1 MVNPKL
7 KDELNH
13 QLVKALLSLE
23 NEEETYEELNLKL
36 PNVGDIVTT
45 DDGLKGEVAS
55 VSVLRQN
62 VRVIVEINDEKEI
75 REYKVDRLRFKPKRR
90 KESFNVSDE
99 ELKEL
104 EALERQEGKSKFD
117 D

>member
-1 MVNPKL
+1 MCCL
-7 KDELNH
+7 K
-13 QLVKALLSLE
+13 
-23 NEEETYEELNLKL
+23 NEEDTYEELNLKL
-36 PNVGDIVTT
+36 PNVGDYVTT
-45 DDGLKGEVAS
+45 DEGLRGEVAS

-62 VRVIVEINDEKEI
+62 VRVIVEVNDEKEI
-75 REYKVDRLRFKPKRR
+75 REYKVDRLKFKPKRR
-90 KESFNVSDE
+90 RENFNVSDE